1 MFLGRGFG
9 IVHGRTMSWLDDI
22 KVALASVTGLG
33 NWLVDIDMIL
43 KIGISAASLVYI
55 VLKIRQLINR

>member
-1 MFLGRGFG
+1 MN
-9 IVHGRTMSWLDDI
+9 WLDDV

-33 NWLVDIDMIL
+33 NWLVDIDMVL

-55 VLKIRQLINR
+55 VLKIRQLLNR